1 MFPPEHTDK
10 GLQRLIEEMPMIAKS
25 KAGQPGSPKP
35 YQSNDAEERIR
46 RRAYELY
53 EQRGRVDEFALDD
66 LLQAEHE
73 LLGAQ
78 RQPKVKAA
86 RGSRC

>member
-53 EQRGRVDEFALDD
+53 EQRGRVTAS
-66 LLQAEHE
+66 
-73 LLGAQ
+73 
-78 RQPKVKAA
+78 PWTT
-86 RGSRC
+86 GSKRNLRFR